1 MKPGCFLLLG
11 CSRTD
16 WQEAGA
22 LYFVREVGASTST
35 TGCNRHAKR
44 VSWFLKSISGVSHSQ
59 YLHNWCRS
67 TRCRFT
73 RWRSTRWSSTRCRS
87 TRCRSCSSILVELG
101 QVQQPSGAGP
111 GAPSGAVIA
120 LVWPALWFSS
130 RLQCHTALFRPLE
143 RSAGGQLLSGNKRP
157 TIMEKKQRK
166 LG

>member
-44 VSWFLKSISGVSHSQ
+44 VSWFLKSISGVSHSK

-67 TRCRFT
+67 TRCRST
-73 RWRSTRWSSTRCRS
+73 RWRSTRWSSTRCRF

-157 TIMEKKQRK
+157 TIMEK
-166 LG
+166 

>member
-22 LYFVREVGASTST
+22 SYFVREVGTSSRMVCT
-35 TGCNRHAKR
+35 TGCNRHAKC
-44 VSWFLKSISGVSHSQ
+44 VGWFLKSISGVSLSEHLYS
-59 YLHNWCRS
+59 W
-67 TRCRFT
+67 CRFT
-73 RWRSTRWSSTRCRS
+73 RCRC

-130 RLQCHTALFRPLE
+130 RLQFHTALFRPLE

-157 TIMEKKQRK
+157 TIMEK
-166 LG
+166 

>member
-11 CSRTD
+11 CRRTV

-22 LYFVREVGASTST
+22 LYFVREVGASSRMVCT

-44 VSWFLKSISGVSHSQ
+44 VGWFLKSISGVSHSQ

-67 TRCRFT
+67 TRCRF
-73 RWRSTRWSSTRCRS
+73 

>member
-22 LYFVREVGASTST
+22 LYFVREVGASSRMVCT

-44 VSWFLKSISGVSHSQ
+44 VSWFLQSISGVSHSK

-67 TRCRFT
+67 TRCRF
-73 RWRSTRWSSTRCRS
+73 